1 MLRLF
6 QAGLVAAPIQFIA
19 VGLET
24 LVAVLSAQH
33 GLIAPALL
41 AVSPDSDFQSDAIF
55 PLLIWVYLLTALGLA
70 LTCDRFIFLT
80 AARIRH
86 ASRLMRP
93 TEPDHAAKTLLVLLW
108 LTAIGFAVMALRSP
122 PYPLL
127 EAARYIGCTCAA
139 SIAWSGLMSIGA
151 ASFGANAQAASRS
164 FWRPQAA
171 VGCCERTGLE
181 TAVIDARSRYRSRSP
196 TMH

>member
-6 QAGLVAAPIQFIA
+6 QAGLVAALIQFIA

-24 LVAVLSAQH
+24 LVALLSARH

-41 AVSPDSDFQSDAIF
+41 DVSPDPDFQSDAIF
-55 PLLIWVYLLTALGLA
+55 PFLIWVYLLTALGVA
-70 LTCDRFIFLT
+70 LTSDRFIVLT

-127 EAARYIGCTCAA
+127 EAARSIGCTCAA

-151 ASFGANAQAASRS
+151 ASFGANTQAASRS
-164 FWRPQAA
+164 F
-171 VGCCERTGLE
+171 
-181 TAVIDARSRYRSRSP
+181 
-196 TMH
+196 